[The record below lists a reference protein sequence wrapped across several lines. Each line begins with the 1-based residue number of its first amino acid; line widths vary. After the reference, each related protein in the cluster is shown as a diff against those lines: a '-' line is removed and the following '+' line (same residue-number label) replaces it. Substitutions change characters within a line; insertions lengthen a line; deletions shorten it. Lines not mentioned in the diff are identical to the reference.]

1 MGLELDAPVENED
14 GEGITIEDLAAYM
27 KISTRT
33 AYREVERG
41 KYATFK
47 KNGQTL
53 VKPPPGYDSWKAA
66 QVTAE
71 GVTIQ
76 TLVAE
81 LAKSLET
88 SRKHNERLLDLVVGP
103 VDKILERVMAREQ
116 TLHARNDELHNK
128 VLESTA
134 VVERLLSEEH
144 NRNLETLRYA
154 AQSERLDQAM
164 AMAKDALPT
173 VLQAL
178 AVKGVNVR
186 KLRAAEN
193 VLNSLPPEV
202 IDTILAAQGE
212 DSIIPE
218 AAQDDAKVLLEEL
231 RKDREKQQSARPA
244 TGQPAQAQA
253 TADGVADPKAE
264 APNSDGETNGRNRQ

>member
-1 MGLELDAPVENED
+1 MGLELEAAVENED
-14 GEGITIEDLAAYM
+14 GEGITVEDLAAYM

-41 KYATFK
+41 KYKSWK
-47 KNGQTL
+47 KDGQTL
-53 VKPPPGYDSWKAA
+53 IKPPPGYDSWRAA

-71 GVTIQ
+71 GATLQ

-81 LAKSLET
+81 LSRSLET
-88 SRKHNERLLDLVVGP
+88 SRKHNERLLDLVIGP

-144 NRNLETLRYA
+144 TRNLETLRYA

-164 AMAKDALPT
+164 AMAKDALPH
-173 VLQAL
+173 VLSAL
-178 AVKGVNVR
+178 DVKDVNVR
-186 KLRAAEN
+186 KLKAADR
-193 VLNSLPPEV
+193 VISSLPPEV
-202 IDTILAAQGE
+202 IETILSAQGE
-212 DSIIPE
+212 DSIIPPE
-218 AAQDDAKVLLEEL
+218 VQEDAKVLLEEI
-231 RKDREKQQSARPA
+231 RKDRAKQQAQSSAPA
-244 TGQPAQAQA
+244 E
-253 TADGVADPKAE
+253 GVADL
-264 APNSDGETNGRNRQ
+264 SVGSL

>member
-1 MGLELDAPVENED
+1 MGLELESPAVENED
-14 GEGITIEDLAAYM
+14 GEGITVEDLASYM

-41 KYATFK
+41 KYKTWK
-47 KNGQTL
+47 KDGQTL
-53 VKPPPGYDSWKAA
+53 VKAPPGYDSWKAA

-81 LAKSLET
+81 LGKSLET
-88 SRKHNERLLDLVVGP
+88 SRKHNERLLDLVIGP

-116 TLHARNDELHNK
+116 ALHARNDELHSK

-144 NRNLETLRYA
+144 QRNLETLRYA

-164 AMAKDALPT
+164 AMAKEALPT
-173 VLQAL
+173 VLGAL

-186 KLRAAEN
+186 KLKAAEN
-193 VLNSLPPEV
+193 VLSSLPPEV

-218 AAQDDAKVLLEEL
+218 TAQEDAKILLEEI
-231 RKDREKQQSARPA
+231 RKDRAKQQA
-244 TGQPAQAQA
+244 TAP
-253 TADGVADPKAE
+253 ADGVADPSVG
-264 APNSDGETNGRNRQ
+264 APKSEGET